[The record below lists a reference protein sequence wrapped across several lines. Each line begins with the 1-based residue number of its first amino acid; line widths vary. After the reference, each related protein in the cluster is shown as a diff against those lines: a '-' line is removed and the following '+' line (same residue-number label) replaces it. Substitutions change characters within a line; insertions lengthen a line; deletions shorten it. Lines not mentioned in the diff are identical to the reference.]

1 MRRAV
6 RVAGA
11 IIVLSVVA
19 ACDKCGNFNI
29 NGPWNQKVCTDTK
42 PRP

>member
-6 RVAGA
+6 RLVGAVAL
-11 IIVLSVVA
+11 LSLVA

-29 NGPWNQKVCTDTK
+29 NGPWNKVCTDTK